1 MEANSKPLL
10 KYAEELYRSYSRLI
24 VYSGDIL
31 RALPEPREGLSVAN
45 IKTKKDESV
54 LFQREWQ
61 HLEAILDEYLIRLN
75 DIRTRAHEEL
85 DAARVR
91 CLVGEEIDL
100 TLPETAFKLNTRWT
114 RYKRQYDAL
123 QKVLDGCAVEDLPEL
138 AEAPPSEP
146 EETQCEQSGAM
157 EIDPVDA
164 GSPGKAA
171 EDEQQDG
178 SQGTQQNPA
187 DESLLAAT
195 SSTSQHPDDPE
206 SATATTAEQP
216 VQAASEP
223 ELIVVD
229 ADGSQPAPG
238 TDNEPIELDSNSEID
253 DDAME
258 DIFE

>member
-1 MEANSKPLL
+1 METNSKPLR

-31 RALPEPREGLSVAN
+31 RALPEPHEGLSVAN
-45 IKTKKDESV
+45 IKTKKDESI

-91 CLVGEEIDL
+91 CLIGEVIDL
-100 TLPETAFKLNTRWT
+100 TLPEATFKLNGRWT

-123 QKVLDGCAVEDLPEL
+123 QKVIDGCAVEDLPEL
-138 AEAPPSEP
+138 AEAPISEP
-146 EETQCEQSGAM
+146 DDTQCEQSSAM
-157 EIDPVDA
+157 VIDSVR
-164 GSPGKAA
+164 SPDKSNK
-171 EDEQQDG
+171 DKQQDD
-178 SQGTQQNPA
+178 SQHTHQNSA
-187 DESLLAAT
+187 DASLLVAT
-195 SSTSQHPDDPE
+195 STTSKHSDGQAST
-206 SATATTAEQP
+206 TITTTEIPAQDTSK
-216 VQAASEP
+216 Q
-223 ELIVVD
+223 ELIDVD
-229 ADGSQPAPG
+229 ADVPEPAPG
-238 TDNEPIELDSNSEID
+238 TENQPIELDSNSEID